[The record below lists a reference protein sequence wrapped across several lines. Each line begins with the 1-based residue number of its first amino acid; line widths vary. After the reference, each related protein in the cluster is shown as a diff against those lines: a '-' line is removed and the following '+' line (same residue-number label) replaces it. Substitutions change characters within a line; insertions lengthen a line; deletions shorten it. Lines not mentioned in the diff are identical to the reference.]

1 MATLLPYSQAS
12 ALGCREGQGVST
24 RVSEAVTDRSS
35 RGIAAAVS
43 RLVTDGLLVPGER
56 LPTVRALA
64 RQLGVSPTTVSEAW
78 QVLSDAGAIDTRG
91 RLGTFVV
98 GPPAARGPRRYRS
111 ISQVHG
117 SFALDL
123 STGTPDP
130 ELLPGLAP
138 VLARVS
144 TRALTTSYLDDPV
157 LPELGEVLDETWPFR
172 PEALTVVDG
181 ALDALDR
188 VVTTLV
194 RLGDRVLVEE
204 ATFPPL
210 LDLLEQLGAEIVG
223 VEVDADGI
231 VPASL
236 EAALEV
242 DPVALFTQPRAHNP
256 LGISASPKR
265 IATLAKMLRLSAMTI
280 VEDDHAGEI
289 AAAALASFGRH
300 LPARTILIRSF
311 SKSHGP
317 DLRLSAVGGAGEPI
331 HRMADRRM
339 LGPGWSSRLLQAVLA
354 ELLTDPRTVETVAE
368 ARLEYARRRTA
379 LTTALAA
386 RDVSCTGVDG
396 INLWVEVDD
405 ERAAQL
411 GMAARGIGV
420 APGSPF
426 LVAPARQ
433 DHLRITVG
441 LVRGGAEELADH
453 VAEVAVANHRR
464 GRGPAR

>member
-1 MATLLPYSQAS
+1 M
-12 ALGCREGQGVST
+12 ST
-24 RVSEAVTDRSS
+24 RVSDAVTDRSA

-43 RLVTDGLLVPGER
+43 RLVTDGLLTPGER

-64 RQLGVSPTTVSEAW
+64 GQLGVSPTTVSEAW

-98 GPPAARGPRRYRS
+98 GLPRAPGPRRYRN
-111 ISQVHG
+111 ITEVHG
-117 SFALDL
+117 TFSLDL

-130 ELLPGLAP
+130 QLLPDLAA

-144 TRALTTSYLDDPV
+144 RRSLTTSYLDDPV
-157 LPELGEVLDETWPFR
+157 LPQLGEVLIDAWPFR

-181 ALDALDR
+181 AMDALDR
-188 VVTTLV
+188 VITTLV
-194 RLGDRVLVEE
+194 RLGDRVIVER

-210 LDLLEQLGAEIVG
+210 LDLLEQLGADIIG
-223 VEVDADGI
+223 VDVDAEGI
-231 VPASL
+231 VPSSL
-236 EAALEV
+236 EAALELT
-242 DPVALFTQPRAHNP
+242 PVALFTQPRAHNP
-256 LGISASPKR
+256 LGISSSAKR
-265 IATLAKMLRLSAMTI
+265 VATLAKLVRPTAVTI
-280 VEDDHAGEI
+280 VEDDHAGDI
-289 AAAALASFGRH
+289 AASPLASFGRH
-300 LPARTILIRSF
+300 LPSRTILVRSF

-354 ELLTDPRTVETVAE
+354 ELLTDGRTLDTVAG
-368 ARLEYARRRTA
+368 ARDEYARRRAA
-379 LTTALAA
+379 LTAALAA
-386 RDVSCTGVDG
+386 RDVGYSGADG

-426 LVAPARQ
+426 LVAPDGR
-433 DHLRITVG
+433 DHVRLTVG
-441 LVRGGAEELADH
+441 LVRSGAAELAAQLAD
-453 VAEVAVANHRR
+453 VAVVNSRR
-464 GRGPAR
+464 GRTAAR